1 MPQITKT
8 LYVKDAKEW
17 RQWLAKNYNKEKD
30 VWLILPH
37 ADIGKKKIVYNDSVE
52 EALCFGWIDSTVKN
66 FDKQSSVQRFTPRRK
81 GSPYSQTNI
90 ERLRLLTKEGKLIP
104 EILESTKVVL
114 QEKFHFP
121 KDTIV
126 AIQANTE
133 AWRNFQRYSDSYKRI
148 RIAYIEEFRSIP
160 EEYEKKLKYFIE
172 KTAKDKQFGYG
183 GIEKYF

>member
-17 RQWLAKNYNKEKD
+17 RRWLAKNYNKEKD

-37 ADIGKKKIVYNDSVE
+37 TDSGKKKIAYNDSVE

-66 FDKQSSVQRFTPRRK
+66 FNEHNSIQRFTPRRK

-90 ERLRLLTKEGKLIP
+90 ERLRLLTKESKVIP
-104 EILESTKVVL
+104 EISESTKVIL

-121 KDTIV
+121 KDTIA
-126 AIQANTE
+126 AIQANAE

-160 EEYEKKLKYFIE
+160 KEYQKRLQYFIK
-172 KTAKDKQFGYG
+172 KTARGIQFGYG

>member
-8 LYVKDAKEW
+8 LYVKNAKEW
-17 RQWLAKNYNKEKD
+17 RRWLEKNYSKENE

-37 ADIGKKKIVYNDSVE
+37 AVSGKKKIVYNDSVE
-52 EALCFGWIDSTVKN
+52 EALCFGWIDSTVKK
-66 FDKQSSVQRFTPRRK
+66 FDSQSSAQRFTPRRK
-81 GSPYSQTNI
+81 GSKYSQTNI
-90 ERLRLLTKEGKLIP
+90 ERLRLLTRESKLMPVIA
-104 EILESTKVVL
+104 ESIKDVL
-114 QEKFHFP
+114 REKFHFP
-121 KDTIV
+121 NDTIA
-126 AIQANTE
+126 AIQANTV

-172 KTAKDKQFGYG
+172 KTAKDIQFGYG